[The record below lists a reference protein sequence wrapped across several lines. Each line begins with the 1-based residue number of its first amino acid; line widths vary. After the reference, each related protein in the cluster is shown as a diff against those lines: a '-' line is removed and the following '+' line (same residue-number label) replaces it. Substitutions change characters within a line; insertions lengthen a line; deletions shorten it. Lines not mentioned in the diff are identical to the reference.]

1 MGRLDGRVVIVTGAG
16 RGLGRAFAER
26 VAAEGASVAVAEID
40 PSLGEAAAGALRAAG
55 AEVVFLPVDVAAW
68 SQVRAMA
75 AQVADR
81 WGGIDGLVNNAA
93 MAYRLGGQRFDEIRE
108 EEWDRVM
115 AVNVRGTWNCC
126 RAVVPYMRARGKGKI
141 VNLASD
147 TALWGAT
154 TFLHYVASKGAVIAL
169 TRALARELGD
179 DNIAVN
185 AIAPG
190 LTMTEA
196 GRLAAPERQR
206 QYVEGRAIRR
216 EQRSDDVTGSVVF
229 LLSDDADFVTGQLL
243 AVNGGFVL
251 H

>member
-1 MGRLDGRVVIVTGAG
+1 MGRLDGRVVIVTGSG

-26 VAAEGASVAVAEID
+26 VAAEGARVAVAEID
-40 PSLGEAAAGALRAAG
+40 RSLGEATAAALRGSG
-55 AEVVFLPVDVAAW
+55 AEAVFVPVDIAQGPAV
-68 SQVRAMA
+68 QAMA
-75 AQVADR
+75 DAVAQR

-93 MAYRLGGQRFDEIRE
+93 MAYGLGGQRFDAILED
-108 EEWDRVM
+108 EWDRVM

-126 RAVVPYMRARGKGKI
+126 KAVVPYMRTRGKGKI
-141 VNLASD
+141 VNIASD

-154 TFLHYVASKGAVIAL
+154 TLLHYVASKGAVIAL

-179 DNIAVN
+179 DRIAVN
-185 AIAPG
+185 AVAPG

-196 GRLAAPERQR
+196 GHLVAPERQR
-206 QYVEGRAIRR
+206 QYVEGRAMRR
-216 EQRSDDVTGSVVF
+216 EQQPEDLTGSVVF
-229 LLSDDADFVTGQLL
+229 LLSDDADFITGQLL

>member
-1 MGRLDGRVVIVTGAG
+1 MARLDGKVVIVTGAG

-26 VAAEGASVAVAEID
+26 IAAEGAKVVVAELD
-40 PSLGEAAAGALRAAG
+40 PALGEAAATSLRQSGADA
-55 AEVVFLPVDVAAW
+55 VFVPTDISSW
-68 SQVRAMA
+68 PQVKAMA
-75 AQVADR
+75 AAVLDR
-81 WGGIDGLVNNAA
+81 WDAIDGLVNNAA
-93 MAYRLGGQRFDEIRE
+93 MAYGLGGQKFDAIPED
-108 EEWDRVM
+108 EWDGVM

-126 RAVVPYMRARGKGKI
+126 RAVVPAMRAGGKGKI
-141 VNLASD
+141 VNVASD

-154 TFLHYVASKGAVIAL
+154 TLLHYVASKGAVIAL

-196 GRLAAPERQR
+196 GRLVAPERQR
-206 QYVEGRAIRR
+206 QYVAGRAMRR
-216 EQRSDDVTGSVVF
+216 EQAPDDLTGSVVF

-251 H
+251 N